1 MLRGTEK
8 GFFSELFM
16 FLLDSLEI
24 ANVLKVKH
32 NNCGE
37 SKESS
42 Q

>member
-8 GFFSELFM
+8 GFFKELFM

-24 ANVLKVKH
+24 ANVIKVKH

-37 SKESS
+37 S
-42 Q
+42 

>member
-8 GFFSELFM
+8 GVSSELFM

-24 ANVLKVKH
+24 ANILNVKH

-37 SKESS
+37 S
-42 Q
+42 